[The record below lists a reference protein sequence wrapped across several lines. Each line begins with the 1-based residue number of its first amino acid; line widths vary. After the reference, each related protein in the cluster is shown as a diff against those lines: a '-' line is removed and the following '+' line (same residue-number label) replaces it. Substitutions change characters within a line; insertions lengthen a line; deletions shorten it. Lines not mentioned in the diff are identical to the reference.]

1 MISLQPFPC
10 KSVVGPQHFC
20 LPLQSFPCPLVGDG
34 GGGGEPCSDMSLGL
48 GIDPIFL
55 GSVSKL
61 LGFSGAKVS
70 ERNNCL
76 VSPEAAWAL
85 VLSARDGVRMGLG
98 Q

>member
-1 MISLQPFPC
+1 
-10 KSVVGPQHFC
+10 
-20 LPLQSFPCPLVGDG
+20 
-34 GGGGEPCSDMSLGL
+34 MSLGL

-61 LGFSGAKVS
+61 LRFSGAKMS
-70 ERNNCL
+70 ERNKCL